1 MGQYIQVS
9 QTNELVKAL
18 EYQYYSKRYIAS
30 KKDIKYYSK
39 GIKIIKE
46 SLINT

>member
-1 MGQYIQVS
+1 MYQNNF
-9 QTNELVKAL
+9 TNELIKAL

-30 KKDIKYYSK
+30 KKVDKYDNK

-46 SLINT
+46 S